1 MLGVHACGAVGLA
14 GQRVWPIMGHT
25 SDVLCGAGIVSR
37 TGETGARVAAIIA
50 AGENATGVTTGVA
63 AGIAAAVATVVAT
76 EETKAVAT
84 VWLHHELQLESHDES
99 QEEVGVCASLRA
111 RMQRQR

>member
-1 MLGVHACGAVGLA
+1 MHACGAVGLA

-76 EETKAVAT
+76 EDTSPVAT
-84 VWLHHELQLESHDES
+84 V
-99 QEEVGVCASLRA
+99 VTP
-111 RMQRQR
+111 

>member
-1 MLGVHACGAVGLA
+1 VLGVHACGAVGLA
-14 GQRVWPIMGHT
+14 GQRAAMGHT

-76 EETKAVAT
+76 EDTSPVAT
-84 VWLHHELQLESHDES
+84 V
-99 QEEVGVCASLRA
+99 VTP
-111 RMQRQR
+111 

>member
-1 MLGVHACGAVGLA
+1 MSITGARRKKGWGACGGHTRGVGCGVLGVHACGAVGLA
-14 GQRVWPIMGHT
+14 GQRAAMGHT

-76 EETKAVAT
+76 EDTSPVAT
-84 VWLHHELQLESHDES
+84 V
-99 QEEVGVCASLRA
+99 VTP
-111 RMQRQR
+111 